1 MISLDDFRAGCELA
15 VEELRRLAPYDTGN
29 LAINAIRMEMNTPS
43 ECNIYVDEA
52 VAPYMPY
59 TNEIWEHKWIKMG
72 NFKPG
77 EVVERFRTW
86 DNPNRGWWN
95 AACELIAYILAD
107 LFEGELR
114 AV

>member
-29 LAINAIRMEMNTPS
+29 LAINAIRMEMNPPS
-43 ECNIYVDEA
+43 ECHIYVDEA

-59 TNEIWEHKWIKMG
+59 TNEIWLSPYWRGKK
-72 NFKPG
+72 
-77 EVVERFRTW
+77 
-86 DNPNRGWWN
+86 NPNQGWWN